1 MAKYYGKIGF
11 GVTVE
16 TSPGVM
22 KPDIVERPYKGDVL
36 RNTRR
41 WQNGEGANDN
51 LNINNS
57 ISILADPYAFENFHN
72 IRYASWMGVNW
83 KISNIDVQYPRLILT
98 LGGEYNG

>member
-16 TSPGVM
+16 TSPGVT

-51 LNINNS
+51 LSINNS